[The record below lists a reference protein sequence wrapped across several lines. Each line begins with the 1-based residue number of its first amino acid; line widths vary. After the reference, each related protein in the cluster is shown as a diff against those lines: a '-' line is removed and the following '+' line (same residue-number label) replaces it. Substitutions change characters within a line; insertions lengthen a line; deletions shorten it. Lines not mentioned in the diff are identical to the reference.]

1 MKAWAE
7 EFQSAFSAIFK
18 DRAAFS
24 VMVLAIIVY
33 GLLYPQPYLGEV
45 VREAPIVVVDQD
57 NSATSR
63 ELLRRIDAHDTVRIA
78 GSVPDMV
85 AARRALQDRQAFAI
99 LVVPEFFERDLLAG
113 RSAPVAAYGDASYFL
128 LYNSTMTVITAAAR
142 EMGAEI
148 AAGRMVQQG
157 RGAQAAAG
165 IQPMT
170 VTAVPLFNPQGG
182 YASYVVPASVVL
194 ILQQTLLMGVALLN
208 AGAANARHSA
218 RPFTVLTARVAAY
231 GLLYGV
237 WMLAYLVLLPVVL
250 GVPRIGGLPDL
261 FVVGIPFILS
271 TIFLGLVLS
280 MALPVREW
288 AILAMMAI
296 GIPLFF
302 LSGVAWPIEMLPQW
316 MQQVALAA
324 PSTSAIPGMVRV
336 NQMGASW
343 QDLIPQVAV
352 LWILTA
358 AYGAAALAGLRSSRG
373 GHSVG
378 RSEPHRD
385 AVTGSV
391 SQRP

>member
-1 MKAWAE
+1 MKAWFE
-7 EFQSAFSAIFK
+7 EFQDAFSAIFK

-24 VMVLAIIVY
+24 IMVLAIIVY

-57 NSATSR
+57 NSVTSR
-63 ELLRRIDAHDTVRIA
+63 ELLRRIGAYDTVQIA

-85 AARRALQDRQAFAI
+85 AARRALQARQAFAI
-99 LVVPEFFERDLLAG
+99 LVIPEFFERDLLAG

-128 LYNSTMTVITAAAR
+128 LYNTTMTAITSAAR
-142 EMGAEI
+142 ETGAEI
-148 AAGRMVQQG
+148 AARRMVQQG
-157 RGAQAAAG
+157 KGARAAAS

-194 ILQQTLLMGVALLN
+194 ILQQTLLIGVALLN
-208 AGAANARHSA
+208 AGAANARHSV
-218 RPFTVLTARVAAY
+218 RPFAVLTARVAAY
-231 GLLYGV
+231 SLLYGI
-237 WMLAYLVLLPVVL
+237 WMLAYLVLLPVIL
-250 GVPRIGGLPDL
+250 GMPRIGGLLDL
-261 FVVGIPFILS
+261 FILGVPFILA

-280 MALPVREW
+280 MVLPVREW
-288 AILAMMAI
+288 AILAMMAM

-324 PSTSAIPGMVRV
+324 PSTSAIPGMVRI

-343 QDLIPQVAV
+343 QDLTPQVAT

-358 AYGAAALAGLRSSRG
+358 AYAAVVLAGLRLLRG
-373 GHSVG
+373 RHGLPG
-378 RSEPHRD
+378 Q
-385 AVTGSV
+385 AVLDS
-391 SQRP
+391 

>member
-1 MKAWAE
+1 MKVWFE
-7 EFQSAFSAIFK
+7 ELQNAFSAILQ

-45 VREAPIVVVDQD
+45 VREAPVVVVDQD
-57 NSATSR
+57 NSVTSR
-63 ELLRRIDAHDTVRIA
+63 ELMRRVDAYDTVGIV

-85 AARRALQDRQAFAI
+85 AARRALQERQAFAI
-99 LVVPEFFERDLLAG
+99 LVIPEFFERDLLAG
-113 RSAPVAAYGDASYFL
+113 RSAPIAAYGDASYFL
-128 LYNSTMTVITAAAR
+128 LYNSTMTVITMAAR

-157 RGAQAAAG
+157 RGARAAAS

-208 AGAANARHSA
+208 AGAANARYSA
-218 RPFTVLTARVAAY
+218 RPLATLTARVTAY
-231 GLLYGV
+231 SLLYAG
-237 WMLAYLVLLPVVL
+237 WMLAYLVLLPVIL
-250 GVPRIGGLPDL
+250 GVPRIGSLLDL
-261 FVVGIPFILS
+261 FIVGIPFILS
-271 TIFLGLVLS
+271 TAFLGLLLAAV
-280 MALPVREW
+280 LPVREW

-302 LSGVAWPIEMLPQW
+302 LAGVAWPIEMLPQW
-316 MQQVALAA
+316 MQRVALAV
-324 PSTSAIPGMVRV
+324 PSTLAIPSMVRV

-343 QDLIPQVAV
+343 QDVLSQVAM
-352 LWILTA
+352 LWGLTA
-358 AYGAAALAGLRSSRG
+358 LYGIVAFTGLSLAR
-373 GHSVG
+373 
-378 RSEPHRD
+378 E
-385 AVTGSV
+385 
-391 SQRP
+391 RPKLPGQAT